1 MNKIK
6 GYRNMLNE
14 TQEDWANLLGVTK
27 QAFSQKE
34 IGIRN
39 FKDNEKVII
48 QNHLKKRGIVK
59 TIDELFF

>member
-6 GYRNMLNE
+6 GYRNMLCE

-34 IGIRN
+34 TGIRK
-39 FKDNEKVII
+39 FKDSEKLII
-48 QNHLKKRGIVK
+48 QNHLKERGIIK